1 MKGEKKADEIIE
13 KLPSYILYEK
23 FNSEDNEVDN
33 EMYCNIFNTV
43 KCKNKDD
50 CVKLCKKIVRNFK
63 LLLEFGK
70 SKNYND
76 SCLHYK
82 YWVYEEIEKIFEENT
97 TNDDVNAVVSEFMKL
112 QDILTNN
119 YRIYNCKYKFTNEIL
134 KDLKEKN
141 KEKYLYVYITNYN
154 NIKSKD
160 FCNKIEVT
168 KYKEYLNFISE
179 IYKTKKSM
187 CCTSGLSICPN
198 LFMSCTDNLDPSKII
213 QSLGADND
221 GCSALENIPA
231 TEENGKQLGSEVF
244 EPEFLDSILFTDCR
258 IDNNSSNLPCGFIRA
273 SSFKHRN
280 VIRVENN
287 EQPSTVTLSSPES
300 QNPQSNENSEIAAQ
314 HEKIRMK
321 VGLTSETINNQSLP
335 KKDEQIDLRWKL
347 DEDTKIRCPPK
358 KPSEVTLGLC
368 KYVEEL
374 VKRDFLIKEE
384 KSGIY
389 RLKKDKTW
397 PEQALNIVFKREI
410 GNHLEEG
417 NSQRIQ
423 VLKANKLEVSYSKNS
438 IGQDHSG
445 KDIEYN
451 ILQNTFVRISIV
463 LALVMGIISVFFLYF
478 KFTPFGSRVGKIKK
492 RKKRYRTNFA
502 ELNMQ
507 RPLRRFIKRTYR
519 HSSRRRFSL
528 VNILP

>member
-1 MKGEKKADEIIE
+1 MKGEKEEVYDEIIK
-13 KLPSYILYEK
+13 KLPSYILYDK
-23 FNSEDNEVDN
+23 FKSEVNEVDN
-33 EMYCNIFNTV
+33 QINCNIFNAV
-43 KCKNKDD
+43 KHKYKDD

-76 SCLHYK
+76 SCLHYI

-97 TNDDVNAVVSEFMKL
+97 PNEEVNAVVSEFLNL
-112 QDILTNN
+112 QDILTKN
-119 YRIYNCKYKFTNEIL
+119 YRIHNCKYKFAKEIL

-160 FCNKIEVT
+160 FCNKLDVT
-168 KYKEYLNFISE
+168 EYKKYLNFISE

-187 CCTSGLSICPN
+187 CCTSGFWICPN
-198 LFMSCTDNLDPSKII
+198 LFMNCTDDLDPSKII
-213 QSLGADND
+213 QSLGSVND

-231 TEENGKQLGSEVF
+231 TEENGKQLGSEDF

-258 IDNNSSNLPCGFIRA
+258 IDNNSSNLPC
-273 SSFKHRN
+273 
-280 VIRVENN
+280 E
-287 EQPSTVTLSSPES
+287 
-300 QNPQSNENSEIAAQ
+300 SNENSEIEDQ

-321 VGLTSETINNQSLP
+321 VGVRSETINNQYLP

-347 DEDTKIRCPPK
+347 NADTKIRCPPE
-358 KPSEVTLGLC
+358 KPSQVTLGLC
-368 KYVEEL
+368 KYVEDL
-374 VKRDFLIKEE
+374 VKQDVLIKDE

-397 PEQALNIVFKREI
+397 PAQALNIVVKREI
-410 GNHLEEG
+410 GNHLEKN
-417 NSQRIQ
+417 NSRRIQ

-438 IGQDHSG
+438 IGQAHSG
-445 KDIEYN
+445 KDTEYN

-492 RKKRYRTNFA
+492 RKKRYSTNFA

-519 HSSRRRFSL
+519 HSNRRRFSL